1 MTWIYGR
8 VWKRV
13 LIFSEVKIT
22 LIFTLIH
29 KIEYHYKIH
38 FKMTEL
44 SYEEAAKELDAILAE
59 LKDDKISIDKL
70 AEKNER
76 AAVVASFCSQILN
89 QPKQK

>member
-1 MTWIYGR
+1 
-8 VWKRV
+8 
-13 LIFSEVKIT
+13 
-22 LIFTLIH
+22 
-29 KIEYHYKIH
+29 
-38 FKMTEL
+38 MTEL